1 VHFARDEFAM
11 KLTVLSVAYPFAPVH
26 PACVGGAEQVL
37 SYLDA
42 ALVREGH
49 CSVVVA
55 AEGSV
60 PAGTLIATGAPAGL
74 LTDEKRRA
82 VQREHRLNIERALD
96 RFDVDVIHFHGID
109 FHAYLP
115 ERGPAALVTLHL
127 PPGWYPAKI
136 FRLQRPRTFLQCVSR
151 SQLGACP
158 EAANFLP
165 VIGNGVPRC
174 EEPAGVGKRN
184 FALMMG
190 RVCPEKN
197 FHVGFDAAARAGIGV
212 VLAGCVFPYAEH
224 ERYFHERIVPRL
236 SRTARFV
243 GPVNPKRK
251 SRLLAAARCLLV
263 PSVAA
268 ETSSLVA
275 MEALAAGTPVI
286 AFRSGALP
294 DIVEHGVTGFLVEDE
309 QEMAAAI
316 AMADRID
323 PDACRAVARDRFG
336 LQRMIDQY
344 FAVYRQLASVDPSEA
359 TKGFPAGGNG
369 VAGEAGPA
377 EVHVSERKTSPREM
391 PIVEEV
397 TTIDG
402 LERLSQEWSELW
414 TEDLRA
420 TPFQSPEWLIP
431 WWRHVG
437 RGTLWVLALRDRSAS
452 GRLVGVV
459 PWYVFVEPDTTK
471 RQIFPLGIATTDY
484 LDGVFA
490 AGWEARCVEAALA
503 HLDAHFGR
511 WDECEMPQ
519 LRPRSPLL
527 SQPAPTGWTDTMEES
542 DPCPAVALA
551 ATSDGPAAPLPRSI
565 VQNLAYYR
573 RRAQRAGLLRAEVAH
588 DGNLQ
593 ELSEAWF
600 RLHGARWS
608 VRDQAGVLSG
618 EAVRRWHAD
627 ALPGLLAL
635 GALRLHALRLDGKI
649 IAVCHVLASD
659 GRRHERAHYYYLGGF
674 DPEYSALSPG
684 TLLVGHAIDE
694 AVREGADV
702 FDFLRGREAYK
713 YRWGARDRRT
723 YRRRLRHA
731 GANGIGRDAVGNRNS
746 TPNPAQSRHA
756 AAAREP

>member
-1 VHFARDEFAM
+1 M
-11 KLTVLSVAYPFAPVH
+11 KLTVLSVAYPFAPVDS
-26 PACVGGAEQVL
+26 ACVGGAEQVL
-37 SYLDA
+37 SHLDA
-42 ALVREGH
+42 ALVRGGH
-49 CSVVVA
+49 RSIVVA
-55 AEGSV
+55 AAGST
-60 PAGTLIATGAPAGL
+60 PAGTLIATSAPGGL

-82 VQREHRLNIERALD
+82 MQREHLLNIEHALD
-96 RFDVDVIHFHGID
+96 HFDVDVIHFHGID
-109 FHAYLP
+109 FHEYLP
-115 ERGPAALVTLHL
+115 DRGPAALVTLHL
-127 PPGWYPAKI
+127 PPGWYPPGI
-136 FRLQRPRTFLQCVSR
+136 FQLERPRTFLHCVSQ
-151 SQLGACP
+151 SQQRACP
-158 EAANFLP
+158 AGANLLP
-165 VIGNGVPRC
+165 VIENGVPQLDL
-174 EEPAGVGKRN
+174 PTGVGKRKL
-184 FALMMG
+184 ALMLG
-190 RVCPEKN
+190 RICPEKN
-197 FHVGFDAAARAGIGV
+197 FHAGLDAAARAGVGAI
-212 VLAGCVFPYAEH
+212 LAGCVFPYAEH
-224 ERYFHERIVPRL
+224 EDYFQRQIIPRL
-236 SRTARFV
+236 SRAARFV
-243 GPVNPKRK
+243 GPVDPKRK

-263 PSVAA
+263 PSIAP

-294 DIVEHGVTGFLVEDE
+294 DIVEHGITGFLVDDE
-309 QEMAAAI
+309 EEMAAAI
-316 AMADRID
+316 AMVDRID
-323 PDACRAVARDRFG
+323 PDICRAIARDRFG
-336 LQRMIDQY
+336 LQGMIDKY
-344 FAVYRQLASVDPSEA
+344 FAIYRQLASADPGEA
-359 TKGFPAGGNG
+359 MEGFRAGENG
-369 VAGEAGPA
+369 VLSNGGLT
-377 EVHVSERKTSPREM
+377 EVYGSERDLSPREM
-391 PIVEEV
+391 PVVEEI
-397 TTIDG
+397 TTVDA
-402 LERLSQEWSELW
+402 LERLSQEWSALW
-414 TEDLRA
+414 AEDMRA

-471 RQIFPLGIATTDY
+471 RQIFPFGIATTDY

-503 HLDAHFGR
+503 HLDAHSGR
-511 WDECEMPQ
+511 WDECELPQ

-593 ELSEAWF
+593 ELFEAWF

-618 EAVRRWHAD
+618 DAVRRWHAD

-731 GANGIGRDAVGNRNS
+731 GANGIGCDAGGNRNS

-756 AAAREP
+756 ATAREP